1 MQKQPIELDWQRID
15 PLIRLALDE
24 DIGVGDL
31 TTESIVPPE
40 RTTRA
45 RIVAKANGVIAGLPV
60 AERVLR
66 AVDASARWRPRVRDG
81 QRVRAGET
89 VAEILGAARSLLTA
103 ERTLLNFLQR
113 LSGVATTTARFVE
126 AIAGLPTQIL
136 DTRKTLPGWRMLDKY
151 AVRMGGGRN
160 HRIGLFDGILIKENH
175 IGMAGGIAEAVARV
189 RRGAAP
195 GLPIEVEVTT
205 LDEVR
210 EALAAG
216 ADILLLDNMDL
227 PTLREAVNLVAGRA
241 KTEASGGVRLDTV
254 RAIAETGVDYIS
266 VGALTHS
273 APALDLA
280 MYLDGNRNDEFHDAK
295 E

>member
-15 PLIRLALDE
+15 PLIRMALDE
-24 DIGVGDL
+24 DIGAGDI
-31 TTESIVPPE
+31 TTERIVPPE
-40 RTTRA
+40 RESRA
-45 RIVAKANGVIAGLPV
+45 RIVARADGVITGLPV
-60 AERVLR
+60 AERVLH
-66 AVDASARWRPRVRDG
+66 AVDASTQWRPRMRDG

-89 VAEILGAARSLLTA
+89 VATMLGAARSLLTA

-113 LSGVATTTARFVE
+113 LSGVATITARFVE
-126 AIAGLPTQIL
+126 AITGLPTQIL
-136 DTRKTLPGWRMLDKY
+136 DTRKTLPGWRLLDKY
-151 AVRMGGGRN
+151 AVRMGGGHN

-175 IGMAGGIAEAVARV
+175 IAMAGGIAEAVARV
-189 RRGAAP
+189 RRGGAQDRF
-195 GLPIEVEVTT
+195 IEVEVTT
-205 LDEVR
+205 SDEVR

-216 ADILLLDNMDL
+216 ADMLLLDNMDL
-227 PTLREAVNLVAGRA
+227 PTLREAVKLAAGQA

-280 MYLDGNRNDEFHDAK
+280 MYLDGEIDDDAPFAK

>member
-15 PLIRLALDE
+15 PLIRMALAE
-24 DIGVGDL
+24 DIGAGDI
-31 TTESIVPPE
+31 TTERIVPPE
-40 RTTRA
+40 REARA
-45 RIVAKANGVIAGLPV
+45 RIVAKAAGVIAGLPV
-60 AERVLR
+60 AERVLY
-66 AVDASARWRPRVRDG
+66 AVDASARWHPRVRDG
-81 QRVRAGET
+81 QHVRAGET
-89 VAEILGAARSLLTA
+89 VAEMLGAARSLLAA

-136 DTRKTLPGWRMLDKY
+136 DTRKTLPGWRLLDKY
-151 AVRMGGGRN
+151 AVRMGGGHN
-160 HRIGLFDGILIKENH
+160 HRVGLFDGILIKENH
-175 IGMAGGIAEAVARV
+175 IAMAGGIAEAVARV
-189 RRGAAP
+189 RRGGA
-195 GLPIEVEVTT
+195 LDRPIEVEVTT

-216 ADILLLDNMDL
+216 ADMLLLDNMDL
-227 PTLREAVNLVAGRA
+227 PTLRQAVRLAAGHAR
-241 KTEASGGVRLDTV
+241 TEASGGVRLDTV

-280 MYLDGNRNDEFHDAK
+280 MYLDGKMDDEAPFAK

>member
-15 PLIRLALDE
+15 PLIRMALDE
-24 DIGVGDL
+24 DIGAGDI
-31 TTESIVPPE
+31 TTERIVPPE
-40 RTTRA
+40 RESRA
-45 RIVAKANGVIAGLPV
+45 RIVARADGVITGLPV
-60 AERVLR
+60 AERVLH
-66 AVDASARWRPRVRDG
+66 AVDASAQWRPRMRDG

-89 VAEILGAARSLLTA
+89 VATMLGAARSLLTA

-113 LSGVATTTARFVE
+113 LSGVATITARFVE
-126 AIAGLPTQIL
+126 AITGLPTQIL
-136 DTRKTLPGWRMLDKY
+136 DTRKTLPGWRLLDKY

-175 IGMAGGIAEAVARV
+175 IAMAGGIAEAVARV
-189 RRGAAP
+189 RRGGAQDRF
-195 GLPIEVEVTT
+195 IEVEVTT
-205 LDEVR
+205 SDEVR

-216 ADILLLDNMDL
+216 ADMLLLDNMDL
-227 PTLREAVNLVAGRA
+227 PTLREAVKLAAGQA

-280 MYLDGNRNDEFHDAK
+280 MYLDGEIDDDAPFAK